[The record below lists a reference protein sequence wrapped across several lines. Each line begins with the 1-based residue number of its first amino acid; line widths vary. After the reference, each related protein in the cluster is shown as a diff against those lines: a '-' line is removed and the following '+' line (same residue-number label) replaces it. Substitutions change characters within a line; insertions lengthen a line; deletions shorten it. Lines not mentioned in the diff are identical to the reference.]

1 MDIYSAEKSTEYRG
15 VKRVIVV
22 VLDSVGAGE
31 ALDAYDYGD
40 WGANTLLHTLQY
52 NPSLKLPNFEQLGL
66 RGVVMNENGN
76 YTSSYG
82 RLCEQSEGK
91 DSISGHW
98 EMMGVI
104 LTKAFP
110 TYPEGFPPDVI
121 EKFERLTG
129 KKALGNK
136 PASGTEIIKEYYEEH
151 KRTGN
156 PIVYTSAD
164 SVFQIA
170 AHTDVIPLDELYKM
184 CEIAR
189 TQICVGENEVA
200 RVIARPFIGTPEI
213 GFIRTADRRDYAV
226 KPPYPT
232 MLDKVKDSGREVV
245 GIGKIHDLFAGVG
258 LTYSVHTENNLD
270 GIEKTMEEIHK
281 DYGGILYT
289 NLVEF
294 DASWGH
300 RRNFVAY
307 GNGLKDVD
315 DRIPAI
321 MTAMRDSDILIF
333 TADHGC
339 DPTFQAHTDHT
350 REYVPLIVYG
360 KHIRNNVNLGLRG
373 SFADIS
379 ATIAEIFDIPKINGE
394 SFLAAIYKE

>member
-1 MDIYSAEKSTEYRG
+1 MINI
-15 VKRVIVV
+15 KRVIVI

-31 ALDAYDYGD
+31 SFDAYDYGD

-52 NPSLKLPNFEQLGL
+52 NPSLELPNFDKLGL
-66 RGVVMNENGN
+66 KGVVMNENGN
-76 YTSSYG
+76 YVSSYG
-82 RLCEQSEGK
+82 RLREDSVGK

-110 TYPEGFPPDVI
+110 TYPNGFPQDVI
-121 EKFERLTG
+121 EKFESLTG
-129 KKALGNK
+129 KKALANK
-136 PASGTEIIKEYYEEH
+136 PASGTEIIKEFYEEH

-170 AHTDVIPLDELYKM
+170 AHTDVIPLEDLYKM

-189 TQICVGENEVA
+189 TKICIGEHEVA
-200 RVIARPFIGTPEI
+200 RVIARPFIGTPES
-213 GFIRTADRRDYAV
+213 GFVRTADRRDYAV
-226 KPPYPT
+226 KPPYAT
-232 MLDKVKDSGREVV
+232 MLDKVKESGRQVV
-245 GIGKIHDLFAGVG
+245 GIGKIHDLFAGTG
-258 LTYSVHTENNLD
+258 LTKSIHTENNFD
-270 GIEKTMEEIHK
+270 GIEKTVQEINQ
-281 DYGGILYT
+281 DYEGILYT

-294 DASWGH
+294 DANWGH

-315 DRIPAI
+315 DRLPL
-321 MTAMRDSDILIF
+321 ILGTMKETDLIIF

-339 DPTFQAHTDHT
+339 DPTFRAHTDHT

-360 KHIRNNVNLGLRG
+360 KHVSENINLGLRG

-379 ATIAEIFDIPKINGE
+379 ATIAEIFGIPKINGE
-394 SFLAAIYKE
+394 SFLKQIYKE